1 MMRSARCANS
11 FLVYI
16 RWFKRWRRYDD
27 IEKVAST
34 YRLRENVTTFF
45 TNKISIFVS
54 FRIDVAVATICTGV
68 HLVLGQERE
77 YKGESIFRMFQDGE
91 SVPVSVNK
99 VWHLPVGQ
107 HGHILRKQDHR
118 PRPVQDPRSR
128 DHNAGM

>member
-1 MMRSARCANS
+1 VRIPS
-11 FLVYI
+11 LYI
-16 RWFKRWRRYDD
+16 FGGSSGGADTTIMKN
-27 IEKVAST
+27 AST
-34 YRLRENVTTFF
+34 CTYWLRENVTTFF
-45 TNKISIFVS
+45 TDKISIFVS